1 MSVNEVFDYEE
12 PCFVISVAARV
23 LGVQSQTLRYYER
36 LGLIEPERRGRQR
49 MYSRRD
55 VERIRRIR
63 TYMDEWG
70 VNLAGAKVAMRL
82 VDLLQDADSELQRL
96 REENEQLKRMI
107 VATEHT

>member
-1 MSVNEVFDYEE
+1 MNEMFDYEE

-23 LGVQSQTLRYYER
+23 LGVQTQTLRYYER
-36 LGLIEPERRGRQR
+36 LGLVEPERRGRQR

-55 VERIRRIR
+55 VERVRRIR

-82 VDLLQDADSELQRL
+82 VDLLQEADSDLQRL
-96 REENEQLKRMI
+96 RAENERLKGALNTVER
-107 VATEHT
+107 A